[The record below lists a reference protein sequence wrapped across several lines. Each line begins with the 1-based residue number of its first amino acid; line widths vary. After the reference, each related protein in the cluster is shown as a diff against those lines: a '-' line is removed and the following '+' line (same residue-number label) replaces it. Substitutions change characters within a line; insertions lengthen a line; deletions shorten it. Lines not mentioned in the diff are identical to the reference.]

1 VLCGIID
8 ESSEEPPLK
17 NPSVAAIL
25 LAAGGSS
32 RIGSP
37 KQLLPY
43 RERSL
48 LRYAAEIAVE
58 SNAGQ
63 TFAVLGYELERMKAE
78 LRGLDV
84 GVIEN
89 LDWESGIASSIHVA
103 ISSLPSAFKAAI
115 ILLCDQPLI
124 TSELLDVLIKTQEET
139 GKPIV
144 ACRYED
150 TIGVPALFDRSLF
163 PELMLLNGDHG
174 AKQLITKHG
183 DQAALIPFPG
193 GTVDIDTLADYEQHV
208 TPRSQP

>member
-1 VLCGIID
+1 M
-8 ESSEEPPLK
+8 K
-17 NPSVAAIL
+17 NSSVAAIL

-43 RERSL
+43 RGRSL

-58 SNAGQ
+58 SRVGR
-63 TFAVLGYELERMKAE
+63 TFVVLGYELDRMKAE

-89 LDWESGIASSIHVA
+89 PDWQVGIATSIHIA
-103 ISSLPSAFKAAI
+103 ISSLPSTFNAAM

-124 TSELLDVLIKTQEET
+124 TAGLLDELIRTQEET

-144 ACRYED
+144 ACRYEN
-150 TIGVPALFDRSLF
+150 TVGVPALFDRSLF
-163 PELMLLNGDHG
+163 QELSSLTGDHG
-174 AKQLITKHG
+174 AKQLIANHS
-183 DQAALIPFPG
+183 DQSALIPFAEG
-193 GTVDIDTLADYEQHV
+193 SVDIDTLADYERQV
-208 TPRSQP
+208 PPRSRS